1 MKNSMSRRL
10 LAPILGLFLLSGCVR
25 EAPNLALIPADDLY
39 AQGTQ
44 AYQAE
49 RYGRAAEYL
58 EAFVINHLGD
68 PRAPEARLLLARSYM
83 ERGEELT
90 AIMHYQRLVN
100 DFPSSPL
107 QLDARF
113 GICEAYYDLSPRP
126 QLDQEYTRSALLHCE
141 SIGQYYPDTEQA
153 EIASRHVAQLRHKLA
168 EKLYQTGIYY
178 RDRRVFDAAVVY
190 LEDVVTEYPQTAV
203 APAALARL
211 VETYTRMGYV
221 EDAADARQRLLTN
234 YPESAEARAMR
245 EGASG

>member
-1 MKNSMSRRL
+1 MKNPMSRRL
-10 LAPILGLFLLSGCVR
+10 LAPIVGLFLLSGCVR

-58 EAFVINHLGD
+58 EAFVVNHLGD
-68 PRAPEARLLLARSYM
+68 PRAPEARLLLARAYM

-107 QLDARF
+107 QVDARF
-113 GICEAYYDLSPRP
+113 GICEAYNDLSPRP

-141 SIGQYYPDTEQA
+141 SIAQYYPDTGQA
-153 EIASRHVAQLRHKLA
+153 ETASGYVAVLRHKLA

-190 LEDVVTEYPQTAV
+190 LEDVVAEYPQTAV

-234 YPESAEARAMR
+234 YPESAEAQAMR
-245 EGASG
+245 SGESR